1 MPLAL
6 TLHLFGGAALAGLLL
21 LGTGLQRGW
30 WHRPARRWHHALYF
44 VAAASGLLA
53 AGLWTLADRPPWA
66 AAPYLTALLW
76 MPRTRPGSAAHWR
89 LATLAAGLYGVSL
102 AGLRFT

>member
-1 MPLAL
+1 MPLAPA
-6 TLHLFGGAALAGLLL
+6 LHLLGGAFLAGLLL

-30 WHRPARRWHHALYF
+30 WRGAARVWHHALF
-44 VAAASGLLA
+44 FAAAASGLLA
-53 AGLWTLADRPPWA
+53 AGLWALAGRPPWA
-66 AAPYLTALLW
+66 ALPYLTALLL

-89 LATLAAGLYGVSL
+89 LALLAAGLYAVSL

>member
-1 MPLAL
+1 MPPALA
-6 TLHLFGGAALAGLLL
+6 LHLFGGAALAGLLL

-30 WHRPARRWHHALYF
+30 WRGARRWHHALYF

-53 AGLWTLADRPPWA
+53 AGLWTLAGRPPWA
-66 AAPYLTALLW
+66 ALPYLAALLL

-89 LATLAAGLYGVSL
+89 LAVLAAGLYGLSL
-102 AGLRFT
+102 VGLRFT